1 MPLAPGK
8 SKETI
13 RSNALEMIRSG
24 HPKDQAW
31 AASYANA
38 GREKKAEGGPLSP
51 NQAVPFFAR
60 QADRSL
66 DSAEQYHPGGLINSA
81 VAGRTDRLPLAVG
94 TDAHVLPADVVS
106 GVGQGNTM
114 AGAHILQAALGIGP
128 YGTPLPREVHGRGPP
143 TPPRPLQSQA
153 GGGNSQAKILAAG
166 GEMIVPREVVE
177 RIGGGDVRKGHK
189 LLDRMIANI
198 RKHNIEFLKHAPP
211 PKR

>member
-66 DSAEQYHPGGLINSA
+66 DSAEQYHPGGLINSG

-94 TDAHVLPADVVS
+94 TDSHVVPADVVS
-106 GVGQGNTM
+106 GLGQGNTM
-114 AGAHILQAALGIGP
+114 AGAHVLSAALGIGP
-128 YGTPLPREVHGRGPP
+128 YGTPLPKIAHGSGAPR
-143 TPPRPLQSQA
+143 PPRAQSQA
-153 GGGNSQAKILAAG
+153 SGGNSQAKILAAG
-166 GEMIVPREVVE
+166 GEFIVPREVVE
-177 RIGGGDVRKGHK
+177 RLGNGDLKAGHK
-189 LLDRMIANI
+189 ALDEMIKRV
-198 RKHNIEFLKHAPP
+198 RKHNIKFLKSAPA
-211 PKR
+211 PKK